1 MKTSIIKFLSS
12 IFPNQFT
19 QLAYRNLTHP
29 QVKKLRERE
38 LKTLNKASQEDIAFE
53 GFTIRTYHWPNP
65 GKSILLIHGWEG
77 QAGNFSDII
86 EHLIT
91 AGYNVYAFDGPS
103 HGFSSKGTTSM
114 FEFIELVSYFIQK
127 LELNYLISH
136 SFGGVATTYALS
148 QLAEHSIEKYI
159 LLTTPDRFS
168 ERIDAVADQ
177 VGIAHKVKLK
187 LIKLLEDKHNIDV
200 QTLNVSDFVKDIQGV
215 DSLIIHGKDD
225 RVIPIQ
231 QSQRVHKNWPGSS
244 FLEVED
250 TGHFRIL
257 RSDPV
262 FDRVLD
268 FLA

>member
-1 MKTSIIKFLSS
+1 
-12 IFPNQFT
+12 
-19 QLAYRNLTHP
+19 
-29 QVKKLRERE
+29 
-38 LKTLNKASQEDIAFE
+38 
-53 GFTIRTYHWPNP
+53 
-65 GKSILLIHGWEG
+65 
-77 QAGNFSDII
+77 
-86 EHLIT
+86 
-91 AGYNVYAFDGPS
+91 
-103 HGFSSKGTTSM
+103 M